1 MSDNPPSSDP
11 GATKAPPPQRE
22 TIWGPEGPPSPALP
36 PGWKGAL
43 PPPPGQAPY
52 WAPSTRAPLR
62 ALLPGAL
69 LCLAVLAA
77 AVGLVVYAQMN
88 DDTYPAEWDPKVADL
103 VDYVE
108 GERGLRFEHPVHVDF
123 LTAGEYSDM
132 VRVDAADLTEEDTD
146 ALDEQMAVLRALG
159 LASGEVDPVE
169 TTNDLADAGTL
180 AYYDIAR
187 EHVVVRG
194 TELTVD
200 LQVTLVHELVHVL
213 QDQHFDLEDVQA
225 DLGTGD
231 EAAFDDAFSGYQA
244 LVEGD
249 AVRIE
254 NAYVQS
260 LSDADRQAYV
270 DTYSEDLEDAEEELD
285 DVPAALQAD
294 LLAPYLLGNPLVNL
308 VAADGGNAAVDRA
321 FRQLPATGEHMLDP
335 RSYLAPDGPA
345 EPSELDAPPLPDG
358 VDDTTDEGI
367 ISAVDL
373 YVLLAERIDPLVA
386 LDAADGWGNAR
397 YVTFEQDDRTCV
409 RLNVD
414 NDTGQDASQLYQ
426 ALEDW
431 IAAAPAAADAHF
443 VDDAPKQAVES
454 CDPGIDER
462 DINDRA
468 LDVLQVAAF
477 RSQLMYEGV
486 ELGGLDPDT
495 AWQHADCMVDELG
508 YDDTLAVVYAADEA
522 DLPAAFEPAMAT
534 CDARLP

>member
-1 MSDNPPSSDP
+1 MPYY
-11 GATKAPPPQRE
+11 A
-22 TIWGPEGPPSPALP
+22 PALP
-36 PGWKGAL
+36 RRTFTWGNL
-43 PPPPGQAPY
+43 PRLVFGVVVVP
-52 WAPSTRAPLR
+52 
-62 ALLPGAL
+62 
-69 LCLAVLAA
+69 
-77 AVGLVVYAQMN
+77 LVVVAVVVVIVDRVR
-88 DDTYPAEWDPKVADL
+88 DDRYPATWDPKVADL

-108 GERGLRFEHPVHVDF
+108 DERDLAFEHPVQVDF
-123 LTAGEYSDM
+123 LTAEEYSDM
-132 VRVDAADLTEEDTD
+132 VRVDEADLTDEDTD
-146 ALDEQMAVLRALG
+146 ALEEQMAVLRALG

-187 EHVVVRG
+187 EHVVVRS

-225 DLGTGD
+225 DLGSGD
-231 EAAFDDAFSGYQA
+231 EDTYDDAFSGYQA

-254 NAYVQS
+254 NAYVQA
-260 LSDADRQAYV
+260 LSPSDRQDYI
-270 DTYSEDLEDAEEELD
+270 DTYSEGIEEAEEELD

-294 LLAPYLLGNPLVNL
+294 LLAPYLLGNPLVSL
-308 VAADGGNAAVDRA
+308 VAADGDDAAVDEA
-321 FRQLPATGEHMLDP
+321 FGQLPSTGEHMLDP
-335 RSYLAPDGPA
+335 RSYLGPDGPE
-345 EPSELDAPPLPDG
+345 EPSELDPPPLPDG

-409 RLNVD
+409 RVNVA
-414 NDTGQDASQLYQ
+414 NDTGDDSRQVIEAF
-426 ALEDW
+426 EDW
-431 IAAAPAAADAHF
+431 IAAAPAEADARF
-443 VDDAPKQAVES
+443 VEGADDPTAES
-454 CDPGIDER
+454 CDPGVDER

-477 RSQLMYEGV
+477 RSQLTYEGV
-486 ELGGLDPDT
+486 EFGGLDPDT
-495 AWQHADCMVDELG
+495 AWQHANCMVDELG
-508 YDDTLAVVYAADEA
+508 YDDTLAVVYAAEES
-522 DLPAAFEPAMAT
+522 DLPATFEPALAT
-534 CDARLP
+534 CDDELA